1 MQFILTPGVRA
12 LCRPTRVGSRVLVA
26 DFAKVEALSEDL
38 ADGSRDG
45 ALLIDVREDAEVD
58 LGTIPG
64 ATHIPSCVCLKVC
77 FFSYN
82 SHILSSFVGGYMLYP
97 SVIITY

>member
-64 ATHIPSCVCLKVC
+64 ATHIPSCVCLKVLVLF
-77 FFSYN
+77 FFS
-82 SHILSSFVGGYMLYP
+82 LF
-97 SVIITY
+97 